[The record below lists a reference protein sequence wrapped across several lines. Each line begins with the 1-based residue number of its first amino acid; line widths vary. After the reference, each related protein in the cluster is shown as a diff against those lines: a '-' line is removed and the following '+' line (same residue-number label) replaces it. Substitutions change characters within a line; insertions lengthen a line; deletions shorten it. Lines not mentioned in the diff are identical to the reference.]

1 MDECHGQSFDL
12 SSVFNFGWALEE
24 EIRWNSVQRTESP
37 CADKHSLS
45 KLRGVSKGPH
55 LVLVAEDAD
64 DAYHLTGN
72 TEKAKA
78 LDLIEKMRARVA
90 ETLRVSKEKL
100 EELVEDGGISCLM
113 DKLSECESS
122 LLEKDRVSLVLLGR
136 NGAGKSFLI
145 NILLMLTS
153 PSSVDYGY
161 RDNDDMS
168 SLFAEEQEDYRN
180 SLQNELEAVLEL
192 RKNDIKQVIAM
203 LMLVCFRNL
212 FDSFTFGRNK

>member
-1 MDECHGQSFDL
+1 
-12 SSVFNFGWALEE
+12 
-24 EIRWNSVQRTESP
+24 
-37 CADKHSLS
+37 
-45 KLRGVSKGPH
+45 
-55 LVLVAEDAD
+55 
-64 DAYHLTGN
+64 
-72 TEKAKA
+72 
-78 LDLIEKMRARVA
+78 
-90 ETLRVSKEKL
+90 
-100 EELVEDGGISCLM
+100 M